1 MATGGA
7 PKAGRLVFTMALA
20 AGLYLVYRPLQL
32 DWGARPEEIAQAMP
46 GDEIQ
51 PHPIFNATRAVT
63 IDARPE
69 QIWPWLVQIGYRR
82 AGWYSGMDW
91 LDNDGIPSA
100 DRIIPELQRLESG
113 DLLPVWRDIA
123 HRVVTVSPNR
133 YLLDSSLS
141 GRDSWLWALVPLDDR
156 HTRLIWRMR
165 HAPYD
170 WRSPLFLVRQL
181 ATDLGD
187 FVVVRNILLGIEERV
202 EGRPIGSLAAHTAE
216 VAAWFLA
223 FIAFLGSLAAL
234 VAAREWL
241 RPLMAVAA
249 TYATTLALVFAMP
262 PLWLDAL
269 AVVGSWAALWW
280 LRRRSDRALPRR
292 RDP

>member
-1 MATGGA
+1 
-7 PKAGRLVFTMALA
+7 
-20 AGLYLVYRPLQL
+20 
-32 DWGARPEEIAQAMP
+32 
-46 GDEIQ
+46 
-51 PHPIFNATRAVT
+51 
-63 IDARPE
+63 
-69 QIWPWLVQIGYRR
+69 
-82 AGWYSGMDW
+82 
-91 LDNDGIPSA
+91 
-100 DRIIPELQRLESG
+100 
-113 DLLPVWRDIA
+113 
-123 HRVVTVSPNR
+123 
-133 YLLDSSLS
+133 
-141 GRDSWLWALVPLDDR
+141 
-156 HTRLIWRMR
+156 
-165 HAPYD
+165 
-170 WRSPLFLVRQL
+170 
-181 ATDLGD
+181 
-187 FVVVRNILLGIEERV
+187 
-202 EGRPIGSLAAHTAE
+202 